1 MNNSL
6 QRRLSVWLCLVV
18 VTTGLLATVVS
29 FVVAYEDAKE
39 FQDHMLRQIALLA
52 AGNPGISMPIEIPKS
67 NSKRAAEDNATRIT
81 VIRIPED
88 QRPDWLDGNLKKG
101 FHTIEKGQKHIR
113 VFILEEMEGR
123 ATAVAQ
129 PTKTRDELAL
139 NSALLALTPLLFVLP
154 VMVWLILRIVR
165 NQLAPVGRLAGHL
178 DAQPAN
184 RPLALSETGV
194 PDEIVPFVQAIN
206 RLLQRVSDLMNQQ
219 RRFIADAAHELRSP
233 LTALSIQAQNLMLS
247 PNLDVMH
254 ERVIPLQAGIERSRK
269 LTEQLLSLARTQADT
284 QEASDVDVSAMAREL
299 IAEFLP
305 WAQEKRID
313 LGLDE
318 VEQLTLKVA
327 PEALRLV
334 LRNALE
340 NALKY
345 APEGGEVTLRLYTNA
360 NGKCIDIVDDG
371 PGIANVEQ
379 ERVFDP
385 FYRIPGAAGEG
396 SGLGLSIARE
406 AAVSQ
411 GGCVSL
417 LNRPEGPGL
426 IFHYQ
431 HNR

>member
-52 AGNPGISMPIEIPKS
+52 AGNPGISMPIERPKS

-101 FHTIEKGQKHIR
+101 FHTLEKGQEHIR
-113 VFILEEMEGR
+113 VFILGEVSGR
-123 ATAVAQ
+123 ATVVAQ

-184 RPLALSETGV
+184 RPLALAETGV

-254 ERVIPLQAGIERSRK
+254 ERVVPLQAGIERSRK

-284 QEASDVDVSAMAREL
+284 QETSDVDVSAMAREL

-360 NGKCIDIVDDG
+360 TGKCIDIVDDG
-371 PGIANVEQ
+371 PGIANAEQ

-417 LNRPEGPGL
+417 LNRPEGSGL

>member
-1 MNNSL
+1 MSMF
-6 QRRLSVWLCLVV
+6 RPWLRTDC
-18 VTTGLLATVVS
+18 
-29 FVVAYEDAKE
+29 
-39 FQDHMLRQIALLA
+39 
-52 AGNPGISMPIEIPKS
+52 
-67 NSKRAAEDNATRIT
+67 
-81 VIRIPED
+81 
-88 QRPDWLDGNLKKG
+88 
-101 FHTIEKGQKHIR
+101 R
-113 VFILEEMEGR
+113 V
-123 ATAVAQ
+123 
-129 PTKTRDELAL
+129 
-139 NSALLALTPLLFVLP
+139 SALGT
-154 VMVWLILRIVR
+154 R
-165 NQLAPVGRLAGHL
+165 
-178 DAQPAN
+178 
-184 RPLALSETGV
+184 
-194 PDEIVPFVQAIN
+194 
-206 RLLQRVSDLMNQQ
+206 
-219 RRFIADAAHELRSP
+219 
-233 LTALSIQAQNLMLS
+233 
-247 PNLDVMH
+247 
-254 ERVIPLQAGIERSRK
+254 
-269 LTEQLLSLARTQADT
+269 
-284 QEASDVDVSAMAREL
+284 
-299 IAEFLP
+299 
-305 WAQEKRID
+305 KRID

-371 PGIANVEQ
+371 PGIANAEQ